1 MGSGGRDFQAPG
13 RSVVVADQAAAATSH
28 PFATLTAIE
37 MLLSGGTAMD
47 AAIAA
52 AAVLGVV
59 EPAMTG
65 IGGDCFVLMSVAGSD
80 RILAYNG
87 AGRAARAANPDWFR
101 ERGIA
106 KIDPDSIHAV
116 TVPGCVEAWCRLA
129 KDHGRLGLDQ
139 LLRPAIHYAE
149 DGFPVTPRVA
159 ADWAEDAP
167 RLARQAAAAK
177 QYLPGG
183 AAPATGDRVRLPLL
197 GKALREIV
205 WKGAAGFY
213 EGWVAEDIVDTV
225 RNEGGLLRLQD
236 LAEHRG
242 GYVLPIK
249 TNYRGLDVWQCPPP
263 GQGLT
268 ALLMLNI
275 LAQFPAIGSG
285 PLTPDRLH
293 LEIEA
298 AKLAYRE
305 RDRHIADP
313 DHAEVPVEKLLST
326 EHAQSL
332 AALIRP
338 NRALDLNLARLIE
351 PHPDTTYLT
360 VVDRDRNA
368 VSFIN
373 SIYYGFGSA
382 RATERSGILLQ
393 NRGACFSLDAA
404 HPNCIGPAKRSMHTI
419 IPALVTS
426 EGKAAL
432 SFGVMGGDYQPTGQV
447 HALTGMVDFGL
458 DVQAALDCARVHH
471 EDGLVGA
478 ETGLPEDVFLALAD
492 RGHKMMR
499 LESPLGGGQA
509 IAIDWKR
516 GVLLAGSDPR
526 KDGCALGY

>member
-1 MGSGGRDFQAPG
+1 MTGGRDFQAAG
-13 RSVVVADQAAAATSH
+13 RSVLVANQAAAATSH

-37 MLLSGGTAMD
+37 MLLAGGTAMD

-65 IGGDCFVLMSVAGSD
+65 IGGDCFVLMSVGGSD

-87 AGRAARAANPDWFR
+87 AGRAARAAHPDWFKQ
-101 ERGIA
+101 RGIA
-106 KIDPDSIHAV
+106 KIDADSIHAI
-116 TVPGCVEAWCRLA
+116 TVPGAVEAWCRLA
-129 KDHGRLGLDQ
+129 KDHGKLGLDQ

-149 DGFPVTPRVA
+149 EGFPVAPRIA

-167 RLARQAAAAK
+167 RLARHPAAAK

-183 AAPATGDRVRLPLL
+183 SAPKAGDRMKLPLL
-197 GKALREIV
+197 GKALREII

-213 EGWVAEDIVDTV
+213 EGWVAEDIVETG
-225 RNEGGLLRLQD
+225 RAEGGLLRLED
-236 LAEHRG
+236 LSEHRG
-242 GYVLPIK
+242 GYVMPIK
-249 TNYRGLDVWQCPPP
+249 TSYRGLDVWQCPPP

-275 LAQFPAIGSG
+275 LAQFPMIGAG

-298 AKLAYRE
+298 AKLAYLA
-305 RDRHIADP
+305 RDRHLADP
-313 DHAEVPVEKLLST
+313 DHAEIPVERLLSQ
-326 EHAQSL
+326 EYARSL
-332 AALIRP
+332 AARIRP
-338 NRALDLNLARLIE
+338 DRALEPQQARLLE

-382 RATERSGILLQ
+382 RATDKSGILLQ
-393 NRGACFSLDAA
+393 NRGACFSLDPA
-404 HPNCIGPAKRSMHTI
+404 HPNCIGPGKRSMHTI
-419 IPALVTS
+419 IPAMVTS

-432 SFGVMGGDYQPTGQV
+432 SFGVMGGDYQPMGQV
-447 HALTGMVDFGL
+447 HALTNMVDFGL
-458 DVQAALDCARVHH
+458 DVQAALDAPRVHH

-478 ETGLPEDVFLALAD
+478 ETGLPEAVFLGLAD

-499 LESPLGGGQA
+499 LGSPLGGGQA
-509 IAIDWKR
+509 IAIDWNR

>member
-1 MGSGGRDFQAPG
+1 
-13 RSVVVADQAAAATSH
+13 
-28 PFATLTAIE
+28 
-37 MLLSGGTAMD
+37 MD

-65 IGGDCFVLMSVAGSD
+65 IGGDCFVLMSVGGSD

-87 AGRAARAANPDWFR
+87 AGRAARARHPDWFR
-101 ERGIA
+101 DQRID
-106 KIDPDSIHAV
+106 KLDPDSIHAI
-116 TVPGCVEAWCRLA
+116 TVPGAVEAWCRLA
-129 KDHGRLGLDQ
+129 KDHGKLGLDQ

-149 DGFPVTPRVA
+149 EGFPVSPRVA

-167 RLARQAAAAK
+167 RLARNPAAAK

-183 AAPATGDRVRLPLL
+183 SAPKTGDIVKLPLL
-197 GKALREIV
+197 GKALREII

-213 EGWVAEDIVDTV
+213 EGWVAEDIVNTV
-225 RNEGGLLRLQD
+225 RAEGSLLRLQD

-242 GYVLPIK
+242 GYVMPIK
-249 TNYRGLDVWQCPPP
+249 TSYRGLDVWQCPPP

-268 ALLMLNI
+268 ALIMLNI
-275 LAQFPAIGSG
+275 LSQFPMIGAG

-298 AKLAYRE
+298 GKLAYLA

-313 DHAEVPVEKLLST
+313 DHAEIPLEK
-326 EHAQSL
+326 
-332 AALIRP
+332 AALDGACTRPRRADPPQPRARPASGAAAATASRHDLSDRGRSRPQRGQLHQLDLLWIRQRAGDRAVRHP
-338 NRALDLNLARLIE
+338 AAEPRRLLLARSRASELHRAGQALDAHD
-351 PHPDTTYLT
+351 HP
-360 VVDRDRNA
+360 R
-368 VSFIN
+368 
-373 SIYYGFGSA
+373 
-382 RATERSGILLQ
+382 
-393 NRGACFSLDAA
+393 
-404 HPNCIGPAKRSMHTI
+404 
-419 IPALVTS
+419 LVTS

-432 SFGVMGGDYQPTGQV
+432 SFGVMGGDYQPMGQV
-447 HALTGMVDFGL
+447 HALTNMVDFGL
-458 DVQAALDCARVHH
+458 DAQAALDCARVHH

-478 ETGLPEDVFLALAD
+478 ETGIPEDVFLGLAD

-499 LESPLGGGQA
+499 LAAPLGGGQA
-509 IAIDWKR
+509 IAIDWQR